1 VHTLRLVK
9 NDSYTIATE
18 TNISVTQ
25 GEIIGFYNNANTLIA
40 QVNFEYA

>member
-1 VHTLRLVK
+1 MGS

-18 TNISVTQ
+18 TGISVTQ
-25 GEIIGFYNNANTLIA
+25 GQSIGFYNSGNTLIA